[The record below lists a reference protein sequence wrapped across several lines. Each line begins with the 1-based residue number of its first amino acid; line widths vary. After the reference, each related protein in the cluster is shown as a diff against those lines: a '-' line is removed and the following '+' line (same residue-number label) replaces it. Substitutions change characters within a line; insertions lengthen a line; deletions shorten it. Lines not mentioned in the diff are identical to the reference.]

1 MCPEPLE
8 RGPAGR
14 AAAPGE
20 RPDFLVRLGVLWP
33 CTVEDVKQAYLAKA
47 KRLHPDKGG
56 DPAEFLAL
64 QQAFEQ
70 AQEYAAYHAGRTAWL
85 GTNIE
90 RYLAREALVAELV
103 ARGGRVQLEGVD
115 WLRREI
121 GDDFAQ
127 LLDTIAGLELTGPT
141 VDDATLGW
149 LAAHAGELAALH
161 VLDLSDSRVSDAG
174 LGSLA
179 ALSSLRRLD
188 LHRTS
193 ITARGLEVIGHLP
206 KLTAVGLCGVRL
218 GWFARR
224 RLERAHPEVT
234 LLVG

>member
-1 MCPEPLE
+1 MCPEPLD
-8 RGPAGR
+8 RGPLGQ

-20 RPDFLVRLGVLWP
+20 RPEFLVRLGVLWP

-90 RYLAREALVAELV
+90 RYLAREALVAELTGRG
-103 ARGGRVQLEGVD
+103 ARVRLEGVD

-121 GDDFAQ
+121 GEDFAQ
-127 LLDTIAGLELTGPT
+127 LLDTISGLEWTGPA
-141 VDDATLGW
+141 VDDAALSW
-149 LAAHAGELAALH
+149 LASQASELAALH

-174 LGSLA
+174 LAALA
-179 ALSSLRRLD
+179 ALPSLRRLD
-188 LHRTS
+188 LHRTA
-193 ITARGLEVIGHLP
+193 ITPRGLEVIGHLP
-206 KLTAVGLCGVRL
+206 KLTAVGLYGVRL

-224 RLERAHPEVT
+224 RLVRAHPEVT
-234 LLVG
+234 LVMG